1 MREHIQP
8 QDEEARQTGSSDF
21 LRELEALEG
30 LDSEQDF
37 GDSFLEQVAH
47 SVPQVMRRPRP
58 GERLGGRDGH
68 RFEIIEELGGG
79 GMGLVFRARDAELQ
93 RVVALKFL
101 LPREEGPGENR
112 MVALLKQE
120 ARAVAQLDHENI
132 VRIFDVSEWEGGSW
146 ERPVPFLVMECLEGE
161 TLSRL
166 LQRDPP
172 GLKRALDILESVAA
186 GLAHA
191 HQRHIIH
198 RDLKPSNVFISHRG
212 TVKLLDFGLAYLMS
226 STSPDVP
233 NLPTAGTPPYMAP
246 EQWRGEALDERTD
259 IWAAGILMYELLTR
273 ELPYPSASLE
283 ELREHVTSAEPVPSL
298 RLRHPELPEAVERIV
313 SLALAK
319 EPARRLASAV
329 DLRDELRELAERLGL
344 RQEAPRAVELQRR
357 TVTLVSC
364 RLTGLAGPLEQ
375 LDPEDFSELEA
386 TFHRSC
392 TEIIQ
397 RHGGSIALS
406 MGDEVLACFGY
417 PVAREEDSEHAVRAA
432 LELVRLFAEGQEP
445 LPSPD
450 ARLAVKAGI
459 HTDVV
464 ALDERAGGHR
474 GQSLAIQ
481 GEAPRVASWLSRQA
495 GPGTVVLSG
504 TTCKLSRGLCELEPL
519 GSHTFEGLAGTLNV
533 EVCRVLRERKTVS
546 RFERALVSG
555 ALTPLVGRERELG
568 RLLNGWERALQGKGG
583 SVLLV
588 GEAGIGKSRL
598 IQEVRERVETESSHC
613 LRLQCWSQSS
623 TSAFHPVIELLQ
635 HLSQEDGTARDLQEQ
650 LHGLAQRSGVSPE
663 HMRVMA
669 SFLSLP
675 RQGGEPASP
684 QLSAARRKE
693 LVLESLVAL
702 LLRAAHERPVLLV
715 VEDLH
720 WADPST
726 LQLLGSVM
734 ERIGSARVLVLL
746 SARPEFQPPWPPP
759 GFQRLVLE
767 RLPADCTAQLV
778 REAAHGTRMTEEAVH
793 QLVAKTDG
801 IPLFVEEMTRM
812 VLERAPGSGELPS
825 SIPMSL
831 HELLLARLDMLPSRQ
846 KALAQLCAVAG
857 RDFTFPLLA
866 ALTRHEEGGLRR
878 DLEGLVAAGLLQ
890 RQEKDSVPGYQ
901 FRHALIQEAAYQSLL
916 RKTRRHHHQSIAQVL
931 VERFSEQVE
940 TRPEL
945 LAHHYTE
952 AGQYALAIRY
962 WARAGTRAS
971 QRSANLEAI
980 SHLKHAL
987 RLLHHLPDAGQRK
1000 EQELQLRT
1008 TMGVPLM
1015 QVQGFRSP
1023 DLDETFGRIRQLIP
1037 EVGDALPRLEL
1048 SSWAPFSYYTAR
1060 AELSLADEF
1069 AERLLEQGH
1078 RHQDRQL
1085 LALGYRMKATNLF
1098 TWGRMREART
1108 SIERALEC
1116 SDFTLEEHRAIALK
1130 HLVNPRVAVLTYGSV
1145 VLSTLDQPEEAR
1157 RYMMEGLELSARI
1170 AHPHTTAFA
1179 LTYAALGC
1187 QLRRDAPSVLRLT
1200 DESIALS
1207 REHLFRVW
1215 LGMSTLFRCWA
1226 VSELGQP
1233 REALALML
1241 KGLEQWKLSGF
1252 RIGMP
1257 HNLAMLTEIHL
1268 KLGQVREA
1276 WTALNEALAF
1286 PTLTGERSYE
1296 PELYRLRGELLRLLG
1311 QEEAAHEDF
1320 LRGLRIAQEQGT
1332 RTYERHVLESLARQA
1347 AHAGEPAHP
1356 A

>member
-1 MREHIQP
+1 MREHIEP
-8 QDEEARQTGSSDF
+8 QHERARQPGSEDV
-21 LRELEALEG
+21 LEEV
-30 LDSEQDF
+30 DSELDF
-37 GDSFLEQVAH
+37 GDSFLAQVAH
-47 SVPQVMRRPRP
+47 SVPQVMRKPRP
-58 GERLGGRDGH
+58 GERMGGRDGR
-68 RFEIIEELGGG
+68 RFEILEELGGG
-79 GMGLVFRARDAELQ
+79 AMGLVFRARDAELQ

-161 TLSRL
+161 PLSTQ
-166 LQRDPP
+166 LQRGLP
-172 GLKRALDILESVAA
+172 GLKRSVEILESVAA

-198 RDLKPSNVFISHRG
+198 RDLKPSNVFITQRG

-226 STSPDVP
+226 SSSPDVP

-283 ELREHVTSAEPVPSL
+283 ELREHVTSAAQVPTL
-298 RLRHPELPEAVERIV
+298 RLRHPELPEEVERLV
-313 SLALAK
+313 ASALAK
-319 EPARRLASAV
+319 EPARRLASAQE
-329 DLRDELRELAERLGL
+329 LREELRELAERLGL
-344 RQEAPRAVELQRR
+344 RQEAPRAVEFQRR

-364 RLTGLAGPLEQ
+364 RLTGFEGSLEQ

-392 TEIIQ
+392 AELIQ

-417 PVAREEDSEHAVRAA
+417 PLAHEEDSEHAVRAA
-432 LELVRLFAEGQEP
+432 MELVRHFAEGHEP

-450 ARLAVKAGI
+450 ARLAVKVGI

-474 GQSLAIQ
+474 GQALAIQ
-481 GEAPRVASWLSRQA
+481 GEAPRIASWLSRQA
-495 GPGTVVLSG
+495 EPGAVVLSG
-504 TTCKLSRGLCELEPL
+504 TTCKLVRGLCELEAL
-519 GSHTFEGLAGTLNV
+519 GGHAFEGLAGTLNV
-533 EVCRVLRERKTVS
+533 DVCRLVRERKVVS
-546 RFERALVSG
+546 RFDRSRVSG
-555 ALTPLVGRERELG
+555 TLTPLVGRERELG
-568 RLLNGWERALQGKGG
+568 QLLDHWERARQGHGG

-598 IQEVRERVETESSHC
+598 VQEVRERVETEPSLC
-613 LRLQCWSQSS
+613 LRCQCWSQSS
-623 TSAFHPVIELLQ
+623 TSAFHPVIEMLQ
-635 HLSQEDGTARDLQEQ
+635 HLCQEDGSARDLQEQ
-650 LHGLAQRSGVSPE
+650 LRGLAQRSGVSPE
-663 HMRVMA
+663 HMRVMV

-675 RQGGEPASP
+675 LQGGEPASS
-684 QLSAARRKE
+684 QLSPERRKE

-702 LLRAAHERPVLLV
+702 LLRAAQDRPVLVV

-726 LQLLGSVM
+726 LQLLGSMM
-734 ERIGSARVLVLL
+734 ERIARARVMVLL

-759 GFQRLVLE
+759 GFKRLVLE
-767 RLPADCTAQLV
+767 RLSADCTAKLV
-778 REAAHGTRMTEEAVH
+778 RESAHGTRLTEETVH

-801 IPLFVEEMTRM
+801 IPLFVEEMTHM

-878 DLEGLVAAGLLQ
+878 DLEGLMATGLLQ
-890 RQEKDSVPGYQ
+890 RQEEEEEDSVPGYQ

-916 RKTRRHHHQSIAQVL
+916 RKTRRHHHQRIAQVL
-931 VERFSEQVE
+931 VEQFPEQVE

-952 AGQYALAIRY
+952 AGQYALAIQH
-962 WARAGTRAS
+962 WSRAGTRAS

-980 SHLKHAL
+980 SHLKNAL
-987 RLLHHLPDAGQRK
+987 RLLHHLPDAVQRK
-1000 EQELQLRT
+1000 EQELQLRMA
-1008 TMGVPLM
+1008 MGYSLI
-1015 QVQGFRSP
+1015 QVHGFSSP
-1023 DLDETFGRIRQLIP
+1023 DLEQTFGRIRQLIP

-1060 AELSLADEF
+1060 AELTLAQEF
-1069 AERLLEQGH
+1069 AERILNAGE
-1078 RHQDRQL
+1078 RHHDRQL
-1085 LALGYRMKATNLF
+1085 LALGYRMQATNLF

-1116 SDFTLEEHRAIALK
+1116 SDFTLEEHRAMALK
-1130 HLVNPRVAVLTYGSV
+1130 HLTNPRVAVLTYGSV

-1170 AHPHTTAFA
+1170 GHPNTTAFA
-1179 LTYAALGC
+1179 LTYCALGC
-1187 QLRRDAPSVLRLT
+1187 QLRRDAPGVLRLT

-1226 VSELGQP
+1226 LSELGQP
-1233 REALALML
+1233 REALALMS
-1241 KGLEQWKLSGF
+1241 KGLEHWNVSGF

-1276 WTALNEALAF
+1276 WTIINEALAV
-1286 PTLTGERSYE
+1286 PDQTGERSYE
-1296 PELYRLRGELLRLLG
+1296 PQLYRLRGEILRMLG
-1311 QEEAAHEDF
+1311 QEEAAREDF
-1320 LRGLRIAQEQGT
+1320 LRGLRIAREQGT
-1332 RTYERHVLESLARQA
+1332 RTYERHVMESLARQA
-1347 AHAGEPAHP
+1347 AYVGEPEHP
-1356 A
+1356 S

>member
-1 MREHIQP
+1 MREHIEP
-8 QDEEARQTGSSDF
+8 QHEEAQQQGSSDF
-21 LRELEALEG
+21 LEG
-30 LDSEQDF
+30 LDSELDF
-37 GDSFLEQVAH
+37 GDSFMEQVAH
-47 SVPQVMRRPRP
+47 AVPQVMRKPRP
-58 GERLGGRDGH
+58 GERMGGRDGH

-79 GMGLVFRARDAELQ
+79 AMGLVFRARDAELQ

-101 LPREEGPGENR
+101 LPREEGAGENR

-132 VRIFDVSEWEGGSW
+132 VRIFDVSEWEGGTW

-161 TLSRL
+161 PLSSL
-166 LQRDPP
+166 LQRGPP
-172 GLKRALDILESVAA
+172 GLKRTVEILESVAA

-198 RDLKPSNVFISHRG
+198 RDLKPSNVFITHRG

-226 STSPDVP
+226 SRSPDVP

-246 EQWRGEALDERTD
+246 EQWRGALLDERTD
-259 IWAAGILMYELLTR
+259 VWAAGILMYELLTR

-283 ELREHVTSAEPVPSL
+283 ELREHVTSAQPVPSL
-298 RLRHPELPEAVERIV
+298 RLHHPELPEEVERLV
-313 SLALAK
+313 ASALAK
-319 EPARRLASAV
+319 EPARRLASAME
-329 DLRDELRELAERLGL
+329 LREELRELAERLGL

-364 RLTGLAGPLEQ
+364 RLTGLEGPLEQ
-375 LDPEDFSELEA
+375 LDPEDFSEMEA
-386 TFHRSC
+386 TFHQSC
-392 TEIIQ
+392 TELIQ

-417 PVAREEDSEHAVRAA
+417 PVAHEEDSEHAVHAA
-432 LELVRLFAEGQEP
+432 MELVRHFAEGREP
-445 LPSPD
+445 LPSPET
-450 ARLAVKAGI
+450 RLAVKVGI

-474 GQSLAIQ
+474 GQALAIQ
-481 GEAPRVASWLSRQA
+481 GEAPRIASWLSRRA
-495 GPGTVVLSG
+495 EPGAVVLSG
-504 TTCKLSRGLCELEPL
+504 TTCRLVRGLCELETL
-519 GSHTFEGLAGTLNV
+519 GSHSFDGLAGTLNV
-533 EVCRVLRERKTVS
+533 DICRLLRERKAVS
-546 RFERALVSG
+546 RFERVRVSG

-568 RLLNGWERALQGKGG
+568 QLLDHWERALQGHGG

-598 IQEVRERVETESSHC
+598 VQEVRERVETESSLC
-613 LRLQCWSQSS
+613 LRCQCWSQSS

-635 HLSQEDGTARDLQEQ
+635 HLFQEDGSTKNLQEE
-650 LHGLAQRSGVSPE
+650 LRGLAQRSGVSPE

-675 RQGGEPASP
+675 MQGGESATP
-684 QLSAARRKE
+684 QLSPERRKG

-702 LLRAAHERPVLLV
+702 LLRAAHERPVLVV

-726 LQLLGSVM
+726 LQLLGAVM
-734 ERIGSARVLVLL
+734 ERIGKARVLVLL

-767 RLPADCTAQLV
+767 RLPADCTATLV
-778 REAAHGTRMTEEAVH
+778 REAAHGTRLTEEAVH

-812 VLERAPGSGELPS
+812 VLERAQGSGEMPS

-878 DLEGLVAAGLLQ
+878 DLEGLVSAGLLR
-890 RQEKDSVPGYQ
+890 RQEEDSVPGYQ

-916 RKTRRHHHQSIAQVL
+916 RKTRRHHHQRIAQAL
-931 VERFSEQVE
+931 VECFPEQVE
-940 TRPEL
+940 TQPEL

-952 AGQYALAIRY
+952 AGQYALAIQY
-962 WARAGTRAS
+962 WARAGKRAS

-980 SHLKHAL
+980 SHLKQAL
-987 RLLHHLPDAGQRK
+987 RLLHHLPETGQRK
-1000 EQELQLRT
+1000 EQELQLQ
-1008 TMGVPLM
+1008 MALGVPLF
-1015 QVQGFRSP
+1015 QVQGFHSP
-1023 DLDETFGRIRQLIP
+1023 EPERTFERVRQLIR

-1048 SSWAPFSYYTAR
+1048 SYWGLFVYYTAR
-1060 AELSLADEF
+1060 AELHLAHEL
-1069 AERLLEQGH
+1069 AEQLVDMGH
-1078 RHQDRQL
+1078 RHHDREL
-1085 LALGYRMKATNLF
+1085 LALGYRMMAVDFF
-1098 TWGRMREART
+1098 TWGRMKE
-1108 SIERALEC
+1108 SLECVERAVAY
-1116 SDFTLEEHRAIALK
+1116 SDFTLEEHRAVTLK
-1130 HLVNPRVAVLTYGSV
+1130 HLANPRVMALAYGSV
-1145 VLSTLDQPEEAR
+1145 ILSTLDQQEEAR
-1157 RYMMEGLELSARI
+1157 RYMMEALELSAKLG
-1170 AHPHTTAFA
+1170 HPNTTAFA
-1179 LTYAALGC
+1179 LNYTALGC

-1200 DESIALS
+1200 DECIAIS

-1226 VSELGQP
+1226 LSELGQP
-1233 REALALML
+1233 REALALMR
-1241 KGLEQWKLSGF
+1241 KGFEQWKLSGF
-1252 RIGMP
+1252 GSGMP

-1268 KLGQVREA
+1268 KLGQAQEA
-1276 WTALNEALAF
+1276 WATINEALAYRDR
-1286 PTLTGERSYE
+1286 TGERSYE
-1296 PELYRLRGELLRLLG
+1296 PQLYRLRGEVLRMLG

-1320 LRGLRIAQEQGT
+1320 LRGLRIAREQGT
-1332 RTYERHVLESLARQA
+1332 RTYERHVLESLSRQA